1 MEPEK
6 IFSIDGRLSRGLYA
20 KYMLIWFALIAL
32 AQITGPFIAT
42 FLIGDS
48 QNSFGEIILNV
59 LAMIYFIGG
68 GIFSVRRLHDLNKS
82 GVYILLFFVPLI
94 CVALFIYLFFA
105 KGTVGWNE
113 YGADPLAE

>member
-6 IFSIDGRLSRGLYA
+6 IFSTDGRLSRGLYA
-20 KYMLIWFALIAL
+20 KYMLIWWALIAL

-42 FLIGDS
+42 FLTGDS
-48 QNSFGEIILNV
+48 QNSFNENILST
-59 LAMIYFIGG
+59 LSLIAFIGW

-82 GVYILLFFVPLI
+82 GAYIFLFFIPVINL
-94 CVALFIYLFFA
+94 AFFIYLFFA
-105 KGTVGWNE
+105 KGTVGYNE